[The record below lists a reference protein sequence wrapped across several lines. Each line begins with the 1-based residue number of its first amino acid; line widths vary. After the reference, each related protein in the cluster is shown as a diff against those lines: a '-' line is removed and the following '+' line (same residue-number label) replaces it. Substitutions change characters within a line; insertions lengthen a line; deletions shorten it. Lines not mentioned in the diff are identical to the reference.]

1 MPKKPTVGD
10 KEMKESGSE
19 DEGDDSGS
27 GSDAS
32 QDDRID
38 KKAAMMSLTGGR
50 EEAANKSKQLTVEQ
64 FKQLCGNREKLY
76 NHLSFSGKVTFILL
90 ISSSDSRQTTA
101 STVQHDHVRIHDPDP
116 QRREEDVLYFTDLNI
131 ESPHQS
137 LHGQEALG
145 GACKA

>member
-76 NHLSFSGKVTFILL
+76 NHLSFSGKVTFICSLVPL
-90 ISSSDSRQTTA
+90 TLGRLRLPQYNMITSEFMIQILKGEKKTYSISQ
-101 STVQHDHVRIHDPDP
+101 V
-116 QRREEDVLYFTDLNI
+116 
-131 ESPHQS
+131 
-137 LHGQEALG
+137 
-145 GACKA
+145 

>member
-1 MPKKPTVGD
+1 MPKKPTIGD

-19 DEGDDSGS
+19 EEDESDNESGE
-27 GSDAS
+27 S

-76 NHLSFSGKVTFILL
+76 NHLSFTGKVTFLLL

-101 STVQHDHVRIHDPDP
+101 SSVQHDHVRIHDPDP
-116 QRREEDVLYFTDLNI
+116 QRREEDVLYFPGLNI

-137 LHGQEALG
+137 LYGQEALG

>member
-10 KEMKESGSE
+10 KEMKESGS
-19 DEGDDSGS
+19 DEEEEESDNESGE
-27 GSDAS
+27 S

-76 NHLSFSGKVTFILL
+76 NHLSFSGKVTFICSLVPL
-90 ISSSDSRQTTA
+90 TLGRLRLPQYNMITSEFMIQILKGEKKTYSISQ
-101 STVQHDHVRIHDPDP
+101 V
-116 QRREEDVLYFTDLNI
+116 
-131 ESPHQS
+131 
-137 LHGQEALG
+137 
-145 GACKA
+145 

>member
-1 MPKKPTVGD
+1 MPKKPTIGD

-19 DEGDDSGS
+19 EEDESDNESGE
-27 GSDAS
+27 S

-76 NHLSFSGKVTFILL
+76 NHLSFTGKVTCILL

-101 STVQHDHVRIHDPDP
+101 SSVQHDHVRIHDPDP
-116 QRREEDVLYFTDLNI
+116 QRREEDVLY
-131 ESPHQS
+131 
-137 LHGQEALG
+137 
-145 GACKA
+145 

>member
-1 MPKKPTVGD
+1 
-10 KEMKESGSE
+10 MKESGSE
-19 DEGDDSGS
+19 EEEESDNESGE
-27 GSDAS
+27 S

-76 NHLSFSGKVTFILL
+76 NHLSFTGKVTFLLL

-116 QRREEDVLYFTDLNI
+116 QRREEDVLY
-131 ESPHQS
+131 
-137 LHGQEALG
+137 
-145 GACKA
+145 

>member
-76 NHLSFSGKVTFILL
+76 NHLSFSGKVTFICSLVPL
-90 ISSSDSRQTTA
+90 TLGRLRLPQYNMITSEFMIQILKGEKKTYSISQ
-101 STVQHDHVRIHDPDP
+101 I
-116 QRREEDVLYFTDLNI
+116 
-131 ESPHQS
+131 
-137 LHGQEALG
+137 
-145 GACKA
+145 

>member
-19 DEGDDSGS
+19 EEDESDNESGE
-27 GSDAS
+27 S

-38 KKAAMMSLTGGR
+38 KKAAFMSLTGGR

-76 NHLSFSGKVTFILL
+76 NHLSFTGKVTCILL
-90 ISSSDSRQTTA
+90 ISSSDSRQTTS

-116 QRREEDVLYFTDLNI
+116 QRREEDVLYFTGLNI

-137 LHGQEALG
+137 LYGQEALG

>member
-19 DEGDDSGS
+19 DEEEESDHESGE
-27 GSDAS
+27 S

-50 EEAANKSKQLTVEQ
+50 EEAANKSKQMTVEQ

-76 NHLSFSGKVTFILL
+76 NHLSFTGKVTFLLL
-90 ISSSDSRQTTA
+90 ISSSDSRQTQA
-101 STVQHDHVRIHDPDP
+101 SAVQHDHVRIHDPDP
-116 QRREEDVLYFTDLNI
+116 QRREEDVLY
-131 ESPHQS
+131 
-137 LHGQEALG
+137 
-145 GACKA
+145 

>member
-19 DEGDDSGS
+19 EEDESDNESGE
-27 GSDAS
+27 S

-76 NHLSFSGKVTFILL
+76 NHLSFTGKVTFLLL
-90 ISSSDSRQTTA
+90 ISSSDSRQTQA
-101 STVQHDHVRIHDPDP
+101 SAVQHDHVRIHDPDP

>member
-1 MPKKPTVGD
+1 MPKKPTIGD

-19 DEGDDSGS
+19 DSGS

-32 QDDRID
+32 QDDRIA
-38 KKAAMMSLTGGR
+38 KKAAFMSLTGGR

-76 NHLSFSGKVTFILL
+76 NHLSFSGKVTFTLF

-101 STVQHDHVRIHDPDP
+101 SSVQHDHVRIHDPDP
-116 QRREEDVLYFTDLNI
+116 QRREEGVLY
-131 ESPHQS
+131 
-137 LHGQEALG
+137 
-145 GACKA
+145 

>member
-19 DEGDDSGS
+19 DSGS

-76 NHLSFSGKVTFILL
+76 NHLSFSGKVTFICSLVPL
-90 ISSSDSRQTTA
+90 TLGRLRLPQYNMITSEFMIQILKGEKKTYSISQ
-101 STVQHDHVRIHDPDP
+101 V
-116 QRREEDVLYFTDLNI
+116 
-131 ESPHQS
+131 
-137 LHGQEALG
+137 
-145 GACKA
+145 

>member
-1 MPKKPTVGD
+1 
-10 KEMKESGSE
+10 MKESGSE
-19 DEGDDSGS
+19 EEEESDNESGE
-27 GSDAS
+27 S

-76 NHLSFSGKVTFILL
+76 NHLSFTGKVTFILL

-101 STVQHDHVRIHDPDP
+101 SAVQHDHVRIHDPDP

>member
-19 DEGDDSGS
+19 DEEE
-27 GSDAS
+27 SDNESEDS

-76 NHLSFSGKVTFILL
+76 NHLSFTGKVTFICSLVPPTL
-90 ISSSDSRQTTA
+90 GRL
-101 STVQHDHVRIHDPDP
+101 RLP
-116 QRREEDVLYFTDLNI
+116 QYNMITSEFMIQILKGEKRTYSI
-131 ESPHQS
+131 EQV
-137 LHGQEALG
+137 
-145 GACKA
+145 

>member
-19 DEGDDSGS
+19 DEEESDNESGE
-27 GSDAS
+27 S

-76 NHLSFSGKVTFILL
+76 NHLSFTGKVTFTLF

-101 STVQHDHVRIHDPDP
+101 SSVQHDHVRIHDPDP
-116 QRREEDVLYFTDLNI
+116 QRREEDVLY
-131 ESPHQS
+131 
-137 LHGQEALG
+137 
-145 GACKA
+145 

>member
-1 MPKKPTVGD
+1 
-10 KEMKESGSE
+10 MKESGSE

-76 NHLSFSGKVTFILL
+76 NHLSFTGKVTFLLL
-90 ISSSDSRQTTA
+90 ISSSDSRQTQA

-116 QRREEDVLYFTDLNI
+116 QRREEDVLY
-131 ESPHQS
+131 
-137 LHGQEALG
+137 
-145 GACKA
+145 

>member
-1 MPKKPTVGD
+1 MPKKPTIGD

-19 DEGDDSGS
+19 DEDESDNESGE
-27 GSDAS
+27 S

-76 NHLSFSGKVTFILL
+76 NHLSFTGKVTFILL
-90 ISSSDSRQTTA
+90 ISSSDSRQTQA

-116 QRREEDVLYFTDLNI
+116 QRREEDVLYFPGLNI

-137 LHGQEALG
+137 LYGQEALG

>member
-19 DEGDDSGS
+19 EEDSGS

-90 ISSSDSRQTTA
+90 ISSSDSRQTQA
-101 STVQHDHVRIHDPDP
+101 SAVQHDHVRIHDPDP
-116 QRREEDVLYFTDLNI
+116 QRREEDVLYFPGLNI

-137 LHGQEALG
+137 LYGQEALG

>member
-76 NHLSFSGKVTFILL
+76 NHLSFTGKVTFLLL